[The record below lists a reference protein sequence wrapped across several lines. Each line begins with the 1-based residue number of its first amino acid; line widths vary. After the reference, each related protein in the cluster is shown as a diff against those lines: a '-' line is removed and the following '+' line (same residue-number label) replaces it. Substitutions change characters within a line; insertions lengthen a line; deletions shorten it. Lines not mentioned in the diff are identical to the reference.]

1 MVCFCHKQ
9 HNFVLMNEIEHAHKT
24 FNRIDYRDTFV
35 VGREFIACN
44 FIGCILSKT
53 KFEDCYFEDC
63 EFLDC
68 DLYMLGVKASSFRN
82 VVFTSCKMLAVQWH
96 EAADP
101 IHISFSGCVISYSTF
116 FKQNLKK
123 CTLVDCVA
131 KEVAFIE
138 TDLEEAN
145 FGNTDLEGTIF
156 QKVNLKKAN
165 FEGAKNYFIN
175 LDTNNLKKAVFSMP
189 EAMALLT
196 NYDIVL
202 KY

>member
-1 MVCFCHKQ
+1 MH
-9 HNFVLMNEIEHAHKT
+9 ETEHLRKT
-24 FNRIDYRDTFV
+24 FENIDHTDTIV
-35 VGREFIACN
+35 AGREFIQCK
-44 FIGCILSKT
+44 FTKCVLSKT

-68 DLYMLGVKASSFRN
+68 DLYLLGVKASSFRD
-82 VVFTSCKMLAVQWH
+82 VRFSSCRMLAIQWQ
-96 EAADP
+96 EASDP
-101 IHISFSGCVISYSTF
+101 IQISFSGCAISYSTF

-123 CTLVDCVA
+123 CTIVDCIA
-131 KEVAFIE
+131 KEVSFIE
-138 TDLEEAN
+138 TDLEKAN
-145 FGNTDLEGTIF
+145 FSNTDLKGALF
-156 QKVNLKKAN
+156 QKANLKKAN

-175 LDTNNLKKAVFSMP
+175 LENNRVQKAVFSMP